1 VEPVS
6 RLKADESQLL
16 MTLQS
21 KTFNLQHPTSNIQVT
36 DAGKLGGS
44 ALNACSRDSGVECS
58 MFVREISRRATIWT
72 DGSVAAGIL
81 SAIAGGI
88 LAGPATTM

>member
-1 VEPVS
+1 
-6 RLKADESQLL
+6 
-16 MTLQS
+16 MTLQL
-21 KTFNLQHPTSNIQVT
+21 KTFNIQHPTSNIQVT

-72 DGSVAAGIL
+72 DSSGAAGIL
-81 SAIAGGI
+81 PAVAGGI
-88 LAGPATTM
+88 PAAPAPNM